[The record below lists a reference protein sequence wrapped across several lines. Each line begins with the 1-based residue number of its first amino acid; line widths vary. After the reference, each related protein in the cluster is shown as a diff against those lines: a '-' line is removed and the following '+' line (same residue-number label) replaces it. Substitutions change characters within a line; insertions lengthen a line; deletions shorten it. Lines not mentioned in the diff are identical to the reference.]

1 MTGGS
6 APGHRAPAHRDG
18 KGRAARSAPA
28 LADGEGLLELPR
40 PLCLRL
46 LAGHDVGRLVFSAAG
61 LPAVVPIAYLLDDES
76 IVVRTSEDS
85 RVARHAL
92 DTVVAF
98 EVDELEPSVRRGW
111 SVVVTGRTSRV
122 SDPAELARLQPQL
135 PMWVGGDRNL
145 VLRIGLELVTGRL
158 VPERPEPAAVNGRT
172 A

>member
-1 MTGGS
+1 MTSGTTGGTTH
-6 APGHRAPAHRDG
+6 GRRDER
-18 KGRAARSAPA
+18 GRPPRSAPA

-61 LPAVVPIAYLLDDES
+61 LPAVVPIAYLLDDQS

-85 RVARHAL
+85 RVARHAM

-98 EVDELEPSVRRGW
+98 EVDELEPSVRSGW

-122 SDPAELARLQPQL
+122 SDPAELTRLRPQL

-145 VLRIGLELVTGRL
+145 VLRIGMEMVTGRL
-158 VPERPEPAAVNGRT
+158 VPERPEPAVVDGRT

>member
-1 MTGGS
+1 MTSGTTGG
-6 APGHRAPAHRDG
+6 PTQGHRDEKERLS
-18 KGRAARSAPA
+18 RTAPA

-76 IVVRTSEDS
+76 IVVRTREDS
-85 RVARHAL
+85 RVARHAM

-98 EVDELEPSVRRGW
+98 EVDELEPSVRSGW

-122 SDPAELARLQPQL
+122 GDPGELARLQP
-135 PMWVGGDRNL
+135 R
-145 VLRIGLELVTGRL
+145 
-158 VPERPEPAAVNGRT
+158 
-172 A
+172 